1 MLALGFVLG
10 IAVSLSYHYSTAPP
24 RMPNLVANHQ
34 RLRTARR
41 AVVGQGTLQPRRG
54 PVAIGSPLAGYQIQ
68 SVPVKVGDAVQAG
81 ALLVQLDPAAAT
93 HELEIAQAQKKEA
106 LQRQEVETELA
117 GQRLKSA
124 QLAIRQAADAR
135 EVELNA
141 QQKQLEVAELK
152 LSQAESELQQL
163 ASLSGGSDPV
173 VSAHKVKQQ
182 QLLKQLS
189 LAERDAA
196 QVALKRLEQSLQ
208 FQTQRNQAEQAAA
221 ETALRQAELGTPLE
235 LLDARIALAELR
247 VKQTKILAPTAG
259 TVLNVVAHPGEL
271 VTAQPLLEIAD
282 LDDLI
287 CLAEVD
293 VSDVP
298 LLAPGREATITSPA
312 FYGEKVSGTIE
323 QIGAGA
329 GSPTLRQLDP
339 RQPVDRTVTRIRLRI
354 AAEDAVRALGGA
366 DSTAL
371 VLVGLRVDVEF
382 PLEPSDAP

>member
-1 MLALGFVLG
+1 
-10 IAVSLSYHYSTAPP
+10 
-24 RMPNLVANHQ
+24 
-34 RLRTARR
+34 
-41 AVVGQGTLQPRRG
+41 
-54 PVAIGSPLAGYQIQ
+54 
-68 SVPVKVGDAVQAG
+68 
-81 ALLVQLDPAAAT
+81 
-93 HELEIAQAQKKEA
+93 
-106 LQRQEVETELA
+106 
-117 GQRLKSA
+117 
-124 QLAIRQAADAR
+124 
-135 EVELNA
+135 
-141 QQKQLEVAELK
+141 
-152 LSQAESELQQL
+152 
-163 ASLSGGSDPV
+163 
-173 VSAHKVKQQ
+173 
-182 QLLKQLS
+182 
-189 LAERDAA
+189 
-196 QVALKRLEQSLQ
+196 
-208 FQTQRNQAEQAAA
+208 
-221 ETALRQAELGTPLE
+221 
-235 LLDARIALAELR
+235 
-247 VKQTKILAPTAG
+247 
-259 TVLNVVAHPGEL
+259 L